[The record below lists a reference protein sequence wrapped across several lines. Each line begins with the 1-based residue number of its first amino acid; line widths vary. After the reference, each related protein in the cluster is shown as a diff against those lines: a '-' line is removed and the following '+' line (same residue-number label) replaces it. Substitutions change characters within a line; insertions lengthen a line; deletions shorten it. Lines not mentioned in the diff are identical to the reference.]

1 MKSYGWLLLA
11 LAPTVA
17 VAQDKGAAAPT
28 PAQVVVNGEAERD
41 FVAGKLVIGKKA
53 ITESG
58 AQNAGE
64 VLRREPAITVGKNGQ
79 IGLMGLPGYT
89 QVLVDGQSHTTGD
102 PMQLDALQIER
113 IEIIKSATAESG
125 PYGIAGTINIVR
137 RKVERKTMTQLRANG
152 NMAGGQG
159 GGGVTLSSNQVPDE
173 SPWSYNYTLMADRR
187 NTPGLRQYR
196 QEETIGGQ
204 QRVLYQGTDASTS
217 RFDIFS
223 AEANAELRLSA
234 AHKLRF
240 SVDAGR
246 VVQSSGAS
254 EQRSWPDARRLV
266 ADKKGRTPM
275 TSRSADVKWNWNI
288 DEESRLELALRSL
301 AMSMDSAEQRFEQW
315 TPGQPR
321 TRFDGSQR
329 DGLNHFVD
337 LTYNTEFKGGHDVS
351 AGLKFARNSGDIN
364 HVNQVN
370 GMPDLSYGVLGNN
383 VAERTTT
390 TRFFAQDD
398 WRLDRA
404 NALGF
409 GLSTEERKMDLREGP
424 YQNRS
429 TYRIW
434 SPTLHFA
441 HKIGSDRKRQLRAS
455 LARTFQAPSEN
466 QLMLRPSINDL
477 APCNAA
483 GQCGAN
489 TPDTSDSAGNPKL
502 QPERALGL
510 NLRYSHGFG
519 SGSEFATEL
528 YSRRI
533 DNKIGTRLALENVAW
548 ANVPRYVSRPENL
561 GEADIYGI
569 SFEGRTSA
577 KDFWKNA
584 PALDLNGSLGISRS
598 HLRDLPGPDNRI
610 SGQLPWRAKLGLSYS
625 VPGMPLKLNADA
637 NWLPSD
643 WTRQN
648 LVERAYQ
655 SSRFTLNTSAAWKVD
670 AKTRLV
676 FNVDN
681 LVKRKGRQIEEYSA
695 QGLLLTGYSER
706 ESNTRV
712 RVSLDTTLGN

>member
-11 LAPTVA
+11 LAPVA
-17 VAQDKGAAAPT
+17 AAQDKSAPA

-53 ITESG
+53 IAESG

-64 VLRREPAITVGKNGQ
+64 VLRREPAVTVGKNGQ
-79 IGLMGLPGYT
+79 LSLMGLPGYT
-89 QVLVDGQSHTTGD
+89 QILVDGQPPTAAD

-113 IEIIKSATAESG
+113 IEIIKSATAETG
-125 PYGIAGTINIVR
+125 PFGLAGTINIVR
-137 RKVERKTMTQLRANG
+137 RKVERKAMTQVRANG

-159 GGGVTLSSNQVPDE
+159 GGGVTLTSNQLPDA
-173 SPWSYNYTLMADRR
+173 SPWSYNYALVADRR

-196 QEETIGGQ
+196 QEQTIGGQ
-204 QRVLYQGTDASTS
+204 QVVLYQGEDSSSGRLDMFTGD
-217 RFDIFS
+217 F
-223 AEANAELRLSA
+223 NAEVKLTL

-240 SVDAGR
+240 SAEAGR
-246 VVQSSGAS
+246 IVESSGATD
-254 EQRSWPDARRLV
+254 QRTWPDARRLAV
-266 ADKKGRTPM
+266 DKQSRTPM
-275 TSRSADVKWNWNI
+275 TTRSAAVTWSWNI
-288 DEESRLELALRSL
+288 DDESRFELMLRSIATNL
-301 AMSMDSAEQRFEQW
+301 DNDYQRFEQW
-315 TPGQPR
+315 APGQPR
-321 TRFDGSQR
+321 TRFDAWQKDSR
-329 DGLNHFVD
+329 NNILD
-337 LTYNTEFKGGHDVS
+337 LKYNTELGAGHEIS
-351 AGLKFARNSGDIN
+351 AGAKFSRNSDDTN
-364 HVNQVN
+364 YLNLVN
-370 GMPDLSYGVLGNN
+370 GLPDLSFGVLGNK
-383 VAERTTT
+383 VAGRSTT
-390 TRFFAQDD
+390 TRFFVQDD

-409 GLSTEERKMDLREGP
+409 GLSTEEHELDLREGP
-424 YQNRS
+424 YENRS

-441 HKIGSDRKRQLRAS
+441 HKIGGDRKRQLRAS
-455 LARTFQAPSEN
+455 LARTFQAPGDY
-466 QLMLRPSINDL
+466 QLMLRPYINYL

-489 TPDTSDSAGNPKL
+489 TPDTNDKSGNPKL

-533 DNKIGTRLALENVAW
+533 DNKIGTMLALESVAW
-548 ANVPRYVSRPENL
+548 ANVPRYVSRPANL

-569 SFEGRTSA
+569 SFEGRSSA
-577 KDFWKNA
+577 KDFWKDA
-584 PALDLNGSLGISRS
+584 PALDLNGSVGFSRS
-598 HLRDLPGPDNRI
+598 HLRDLPGSDNRI
-610 SGQLPWRAKLGLSYS
+610 PGQLPWRAKLGLSYS

-655 SSRFTLNTSAAWKVD
+655 SSRFTLNTSAAWKVNP
-670 AKTRLV
+670 KTRLV
-676 FNVDN
+676 FSIDN
-681 LVKRKGRQIEEYSA
+681 LVKRKGRQIDEYSA
-695 QGLLLTGYSER
+695 QGLTLTGYSER
-706 ESNTRV
+706 DSNTRL
-712 RVSLDTTLGN
+712 RVSLDTTLGD